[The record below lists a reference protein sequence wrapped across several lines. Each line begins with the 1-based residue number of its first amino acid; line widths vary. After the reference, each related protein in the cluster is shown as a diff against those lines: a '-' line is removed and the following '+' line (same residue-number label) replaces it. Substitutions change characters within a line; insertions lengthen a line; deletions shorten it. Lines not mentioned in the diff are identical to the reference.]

1 MPDPQ
6 TSMVDCPVVVLRLR
20 GTQLNSETTS
30 ETLRDEMLALYGR
43 SAALHAV
50 LDMRTVTYL
59 SSAGFR
65 PLLSLNRQ
73 VRDRGGRLVLCNL
86 RPEVE
91 EIFTVTRLV
100 DPTGKERTAFIMRPT
115 LTEAVNL
122 LCEPGSTFPPL

>member
-1 MPDPQ
+1 MSDPQ
-6 TSMVDCPVVVLRLR
+6 TPMVDCPVVVLRLR
-20 GTQLNSETTS
+20 ETQLNSETTS
-30 ETLRDEMLALYGR
+30 EKLRDELLALYLQ
-43 SAALHAV
+43 SAAAHAI

-73 VRDRGGRLVLCNL
+73 VRERGGRLVLCNL

-100 DPTGKERTAFIMRPT
+100 DPTGKERTAFLMKPT
-115 LTEAVNL
+115 LVDAVNH
-122 LCEPGSTFPPL
+122 LCEP